1 MVSIGAGRRASDMMR
16 AMTRRLKNKQ
26 VWEEPPQD
34 EADGDT
40 GENVISKSQ
49 RKRDSDALQKVG
61 EELVGLSPD
70 TLKKFDLDENLL
82 RAILE
87 AKKIQKSKFGA
98 QKRQMQYIGRLMRDV
113 DAAPIIARLTEM
125 KVPGKQANALH
136 HLAERWRER
145 LMSDE
150 SALGAFLNDFP
161 DADREALARDIAE
174 AKVEQAKGKPPKHFR
189 LLYQSI
195 HKLIVK
201 GS

>member
-1 MVSIGAGRRASDMMR
+1 MAR
-16 AMTRRLKNKQ
+16 KQ
-26 VWEEPPQD
+26 KHMLEWEESPPVD
-34 EADGDT
+34 ANDPGND

-70 TLKKFDLDENLL
+70 TLKKFALDENLL

-113 DAAPIIARLTEM
+113 DAAPIIARLADL
-125 KVPGKQANALH
+125 KAPGKQANALH

-145 LMSDE
+145 LLTDA
-150 SALGAFLNDFP
+150 SAIGAFLNDFP
-161 DADREALARDIAE
+161 AADREALARDIAG
-174 AKVEQAKGKPPKHFR
+174 AKDEQAKGKPPKHFR

-195 HKLIVK
+195 HKLVTQAA
-201 GS
+201 